1 MLTMKNNN
9 IGNPS
14 MDAQIDEA
22 SFTGQTHTTGGRD
35 GCLDTNL
42 SVFGTNPNQL
52 LNKYLFAALIIFGIL
67 FTGVNP
73 GVAQTRPVKNIVI
86 VHGAFADG
94 SGWKGVYT
102 ILTKKG
108 YHVTIVQN
116 PLTSL
121 ADDVEATNRIL
132 NQQDG
137 PVVLVGHSWAGT
149 VITQAGIHPKVVSL
163 VYVAAFQPD
172 KGETT
177 NQWSAT
183 QPMDSKMRVTAPDK
197 KGVIFFDRETFH
209 AGFCA
214 DLSAETAAFLNASQ
228 QPIVGQCFATPVTA
242 AAWKNKPSY
251 GIVATEDKT
260 VNPVIERNMY
270 KRAKDKITEI
280 KGSHVVFISHPDA
293 VAQVIIN
300 AAQNK

>member
-1 MLTMKNNN
+1 MKLASIKTSSLNRYLTAAFIILSTLF
-9 IGNPS
+9 IGVSPS
-14 MDAQIDEA
+14 AAQA
-22 SFTGQTHTTGGRD
+22 
-35 GCLDTNL
+35 
-42 SVFGTNPNQL
+42 
-52 LNKYLFAALIIFGIL
+52 
-67 FTGVNP
+67 
-73 GVAQTRPVKNIVI
+73 PVIKNIVI

-94 SGWKGVYT
+94 SGWKAVYT

-108 YHVTIVQN
+108 YHVSIVQN

-137 PVVLVGHSWAGT
+137 PTVLVGHSWAGT
-149 VITQAGIHPKVVSL
+149 VITQAGVHPKVVSL

-183 QPMDSKMRVTAPDK
+183 QPMSSKMRVTAE
-197 KGVIFFDRETFH
+197 KGVIFFNRETFH
-209 AGFCA
+209 EGFAA
-214 DLSAETAAFLNASQ
+214 DLSKETADFMNASQ
-228 QPIVGQCFATPVTA
+228 QPIVAQCFATPVTE

-251 GIVATEDKT
+251 GIVATDDKT
-260 VNPVIERNMY
+260 VNPDIERNMY
-270 KRAKDKITEI
+270 KRAKDKVTEI
-280 KGSHVVFISHPDA
+280 KSSHVVFISHPEE

-300 AAQNK
+300 ASQKK

>member
-1 MLTMKNNN
+1 MKNNN
-9 IGNPS
+9 IGNS
-14 MDAQIDEA
+14 QVDTQIEKA
-22 SFTGQTHTTGGRD
+22 LSTGNVLGR
-35 GCLDTNL
+35 GTNL
-42 SVFGTNPNQL
+42 NHL
-52 LNKYLFAALIIFGIL
+52 LCMYLIAAFLCFCTML
-67 FTGVNP
+67 AWVSP
-73 GVAQTRPVKNIVI
+73 VQAQNRPVKNIVI

-94 SGWKGVYT
+94 SGWKAVYT

-121 ADDVEATNRIL
+121 NDDVEATNRIL
-132 NQQDG
+132 DQQDG
-137 PVVLVGHSWAGT
+137 PTVLVGHSWGGT
-149 VITQAGIHPKVVSL
+149 VITQAGVHPKVVSL

-177 NQWSAT
+177 NQWAAT
-183 QPMDSKMRVTAPDK
+183 QPKDSKMRVSAPDK
-197 KGVIFFDRETFH
+197 KGVIFFDRTTFH

-214 DLSAETAAFLNASQ
+214 DLSQETADFMNASQ
-228 QPIVGQCFATPVTA
+228 QPIVAQCFATPVTV

-260 VNPVIERNMY
+260 VNPIIERNMY

-280 KGSHVVFISHPDA
+280 KGSHVIFISHPDL
-293 VAQVIIN
+293 VAQVIMN
-300 AAQNK
+300 AARSK